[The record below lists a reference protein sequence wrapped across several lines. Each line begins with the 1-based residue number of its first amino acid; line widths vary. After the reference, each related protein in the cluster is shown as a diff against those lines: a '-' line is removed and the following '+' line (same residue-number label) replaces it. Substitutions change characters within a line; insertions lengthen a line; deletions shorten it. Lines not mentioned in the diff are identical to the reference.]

1 MLKSLENNGNQNNLN
16 NFKQDMGVA
25 VTEKTNDEETQQL
38 FSKDLSLDDT
48 KYRQSYENIK

>member
-1 MLKSLENNGNQNNLN
+1 MLKSLENNGNKNNLN

-48 KYRQSYENIK
+48 KYRQSYEDIK

>member
-1 MLKSLENNGNQNNLN
+1 MLKSLENNVHQNNLN

>member
-1 MLKSLENNGNQNNLN
+1 MLKSLENNVHQNNLN

-48 KYRQSYENIK
+48 KYRQSYEDIK

>member
-16 NFKQDMGVA
+16 KFKQDTGVA
-25 VTEKTNDEETQQL
+25 ATEKTNDEETQQL

-48 KYRQSYENIK
+48 KYRQSYEDIK